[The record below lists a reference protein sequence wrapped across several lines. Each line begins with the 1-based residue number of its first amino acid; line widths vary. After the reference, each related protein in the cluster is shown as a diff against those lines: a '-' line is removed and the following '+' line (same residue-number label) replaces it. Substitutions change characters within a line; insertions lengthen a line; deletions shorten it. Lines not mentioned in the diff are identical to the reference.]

1 MGKAIVLAPL
11 RRFLFLNLPEQENK
25 LGKVGEGRTCLI
37 NRLAWFTIGIMQ
49 ILNTTDQY
57 DLNTEDPRVQTEQG
71 IVSPDGTRER

>member
-37 NRLAWFTIGIMQ
+37 KLAWFTIGIMQ

-57 DLNTEDPRVQTEQG
+57 DLNTEDP
-71 IVSPDGTRER
+71 SAD